1 MRQLNSIDQFIRRL
15 TQVVCNTCRFV
26 MFIYKMSD
34 FHKEP
39 NFARNLELSA
49 DLQNLRKIAVDLQ

>member
-1 MRQLNSIDQFIRRL
+1 
-15 TQVVCNTCRFV
+15 
-26 MFIYKMSD
+26 MSD